1 MGSHRIYAKPGG
13 NPLSSS
19 GRTIKR
25 EVAFLISSNLGL
37 KDRKIAYFNLN
48 DPFSWLVEDASSL
61 VPQNATLEPAF
72 VGLAKEKAV
81 SCETAR
87 SVVRGRRDVT
97 LNKFSPKVLTGLL
110 GMGARFEVMRER
122 MERVMAR

>member
-1 MGSHRIYAKPGG
+1 MVPPFAK
-13 NPLSSS
+13 SDKK
-19 GRTIKR
+19 I
-25 EVAFLISSNLGL
+25 AFLVSSNLGL

-61 VPQNATLEPAF
+61 VPQNATLEPVF
-72 VGLAKEKAV
+72 MRFPKGKAV

-87 SVVRGRRDVT
+87 SVMRGRRDGIT
-97 LNKFSPKVLTGLL
+97 NNFSPKVLTGLINI
-110 GMGARFEVMRER
+110 GARFEVMRDR